1 MEEEV
6 LFRQDVRSK
15 NWKLIE
21 ALQNA
26 EASIAKATAKT
37 KTNTA
42 QSVGV
47 SA

>member
-1 MEEEV
+1 V
-6 LFRQDVRSK
+6 FRQDVRMK

-26 EASIAKATAKT
+26 EATARTTTTTAKT

-42 QSVGV
+42 QSLGV